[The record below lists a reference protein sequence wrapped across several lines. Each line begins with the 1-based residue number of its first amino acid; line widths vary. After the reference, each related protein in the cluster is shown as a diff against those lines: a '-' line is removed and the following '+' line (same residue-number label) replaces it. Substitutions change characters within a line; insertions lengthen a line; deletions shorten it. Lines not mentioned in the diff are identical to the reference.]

1 MRHAGSSLQRG
12 PAVFAHLAS
21 VPPCEEREIRL
32 GSTCSSP
39 QKNLETEL
47 TGARGAPVRPMGSL
61 PRRSPMAPGH
71 RDWFPAKPDISPS
84 LSARAYLNSLAES
97 AGWRGGC
104 GEGLAGRVLAWP
116 WGAGSRRA
124 PGVTGARGP
133 GTTPRYIQLPP
144 ATGVP
149 LRRTRGGPCGTVYN
163 VGLCRDRTSTPHDS
177 QGTERNP
184 IWRALN
190 RELRPCLSRRRA
202 G

>member
-1 MRHAGSSLQRG
+1 MRGVVFRG
-12 PAVFAHLAS
+12 DPRCLPTWHRCRLVRSERYDWAALAV
-21 VPPCEEREIRL
+21 P
-32 GSTCSSP
+32 P

-104 GEGLAGRVLAWP
+104 GEGLAGRVHAWP

-124 PGVTGARGP
+124 PGVTGARGSGHNGCYARSGLFTQRLVLKSP
-133 GTTPRYIQLPP
+133 PP
-144 ATGVP
+144 AVGVP
-149 LRRTRGGPCGTVYN
+149 FRGTRGCWCGIEYN
-163 VGLCRDRTSTPHDS
+163 SPLCR
-177 QGTERNP
+177 G
-184 IWRALN
+184 LV
-190 RELRPCLSRRRA
+190 
-202 G
+202 